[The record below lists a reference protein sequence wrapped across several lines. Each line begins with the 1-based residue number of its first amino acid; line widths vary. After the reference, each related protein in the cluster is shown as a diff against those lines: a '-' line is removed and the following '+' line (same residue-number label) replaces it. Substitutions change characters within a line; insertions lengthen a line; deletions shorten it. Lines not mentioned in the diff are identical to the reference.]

1 MGEKTTIEIDNIR
14 ELKQHALDTNKTLKQ
29 LINEAIEEKIL
40 REREQLFKNNL
51 KPAGAQ
57 EIKPVQPPSI
67 PPRISQESISE
78 LKKILANAGLLTI
91 VEKECNRYN
100 IQLKDLSIS
109 TITPELMNDIHTA
122 IKLVFDDE
130 TADQIIM
137 KIEGIF
143 K

>member
-29 LINEAIEEKIL
+29 LINEAIEEKIQ
-40 REREQLFKNNL
+40 RERAKLQKRGYSPVTASEPKQIMPGP
-51 KPAGAQ
+51 KP
-57 EIKPVQPPSI
+57 
-67 PPRISQESISE
+67 ISQEAIEE

-91 VEKECNRYN
+91 VEKECNRHN
-100 IQLKDLSIS
+100 LQLKDLSGNS
-109 TITPELMNDIHTA
+109 ITPELMNDIHTA

-130 TADQIIM
+130 TADQIIL

>member
-29 LINEAIEEKIL
+29 LINEAILEKIE
-40 REREQLFKNNL
+40 RERDRTNNSDFQ
-51 KPAGAQ
+51 PT
-57 EIKPVQPPSI
+57 VQPIQPPGAPSRVI
-67 PPRISQESISE
+67 NQESISE
-78 LKKILANAGLLTI
+78 LKRILANAGLLTI
-91 VEKECNRYN
+91 VEKECNRHN
-100 IQLKDLSIS
+100 IQLKDLSLT
-109 TITPELMNDIHTA
+109 TITPQLMNDVHTA

-137 KIEGIF
+137 KIEGLF

>member
-29 LINEAIEEKIL
+29 LINEAIDEKIR
-40 REREQLFKNNL
+40 RERVQLHKGSYSKPTEQQTPMRTGLSLN
-51 KPAGAQ
+51 Q
-57 EIKPVQPPSI
+57 D
-67 PPRISQESISE
+67 SISE

-91 VEKECNRYN
+91 VEKECGRHNL
-100 IQLKDLSIS
+100 QLKDLSLS
-109 TITPELMNDIHTA
+109 TITPQLMNDIHTA

-130 TADQIIM
+130 TADQIIL

>member
-29 LINEAIEEKIL
+29 LINEAIDEKIQ
-40 REREQLFKNNL
+40 RER
-51 KPAGAQ
+51 AQ
-57 EIKPVQPPSI
+57 MEKRGYVPTKLSEPQPVLAPIKT
-67 PPRISQESISE
+67 ISQESIEE

-91 VEKECNRYN
+91 VEKECNRHN
-100 IQLKDLSIS
+100 LQLKELSGS
-109 TITPELMNDIHTA
+109 SITPELMNDIHTA

-130 TADQIIM
+130 TADQIIL